1 MRHETLTGTPGC
13 WNAPEAARSRRHGIH
28 SAELL
33 PFVNSVQPPRL
44 LSHRFREITG
54 HSVHDE
60 IAETRLEAAREL
72 LLKSTDPVKTIA
84 AACGYPT
91 LQNFYRHFKRR
102 YGTSPQS
109 TSH

>member
-13 WNAPEAARSRRHGIH
+13 WNAP
-28 SAELL
+28 
-33 PFVNSVQPPRL
+33 
-44 LSHRFREITG
+44 
-54 HSVHDE
+54 
-60 IAETRLEAAREL
+60 EAAREL